1 MAAHTV
7 SWTSWLPAAVAV
19 LSAIAAIAAAV
30 ISAVIAGRARRK
42 TAIAEFR
49 QRWINEFRSDIADY
63 LGAVKRHQELYDQGT
78 SDDRAFAES
87 DRQGQLHAVRAEA
100 EPAYYRIRLRINPRP
115 NPEKQKDDAFIEAID
130 ALHTNSLRGR
140 DEDWLQC
147 SNAALNIAQELLKR
161 EWEVTKKG

>member
-1 MAAHTV
+1 MTANAA
-7 SWTSWLPAAVAV
+7 SWTVWLPTTVAV
-19 LSAIAAIAAAV
+19 VSASAAIAAAV
-30 ISAVIAGRARRK
+30 ISAVIAGRATRK

-78 SDDRAFAES
+78 SGDRAAEM
-87 DRQGQLHAVRAEA
+87 DRQRKLREIRAEA

-115 NPEKQKDDAFIEAID
+115 NPDKQKDDVFIEAID
-130 ALHTNSLRGR
+130 ELHTKSLPGR
-140 DEDWLQC
+140 DKDWERRADVALD
-147 SNAALNIAQELLKR
+147 NAQDLLKR